1 MNVFMGVTV
10 AALIILFKSN
20 YNSRKQLNFIKAT
33 VEQQT
38 EAIKKQKESTKN
50 AFRQISSVLK
60 NYNKLV
66 RLVQRIKSDTD
77 NEVHK
82 ITHDLD
88 NLYNFN
94 TKQVKTISNMMN
106 KHNELVNEVFDQIRD
121 VYCDLNDCD
130 CSNCEYRERCI
141 QGAEGI
147 SFSDM
152 VDNKPTEEDDNSPI
166 ACKGENRMTID
177 PSSINAFKKLE
188 KAMANSGVP
197 KEVIDNYV
205 TYIKNACKN
214 YPKLVENKVVEVVWI
229 FGDKPEAGVIKHKF
243 IQNEEDSD
251 KLINPNIK
259 IVKTLDKL
267 YNQKDN

>member
-1 MNVFMGVTV
+1 MIIFMGITIV
-10 AALIILFKSN
+10 ALLILFKSN
-20 YNSRKQLNFIKAT
+20 YNSRKQLNFIKST
-33 VEQQT
+33 IEQQT
-38 EAIKKQKESTKN
+38 QAIKKQKESIKN
-50 AFRQISSVLK
+50 AFRQISGVLK
-60 NYNKLV
+60 NYSKLV
-66 RLVQRIKSDTD
+66 RLVQKIKSDTD
-77 NEVHK
+77 NEVYK

-106 KHNELVNEVFDQIRD
+106 KHNELVNEMFDQIRD
-121 VYCDLNDCD
+121 IYCDLNGGD
-130 CSNCEYRERCI
+130 CSSCEYKEKCI
-141 QGAEGI
+141 QGTEDI
-147 SFSDM
+147 SFLDT
-152 VDNKPTEEDDNSPI
+152 VDNKPTSEEDNSPI
-166 ACKGENRMTID
+166 ACKGENRMIID
-177 PSSINAFKKLE
+177 PSFMNSFKKLE

-243 IQNEEDSD
+243 IQNEEDSE
-251 KLINPNIK
+251 KLIDPNTK